1 MLVKCISP
9 CHLPSDDMVFTPR
22 SIVVVSDLKEELKS
36 REEPSRNRKCSLSDE
51 RLDVS
56 NGRWVRKAFPDNST
70 CFMKPDTNVQGFK
83 NFIPEYYG
91 NQSISCWHRDDLS
104 QLGNACGEMHCR
116 ETIAHRWISDLHKET
131 KWYGMWEPYD
141 CTYYDITDKELQT
154 CVAEKGISSIDVE
167 GASISG
173 ILRAYLSQ
181 RLQNITLLNETE
193 VLNST
198 KVTIST
204 LKMPHLLWGKS
215 LQMSRTDLMNKPNI
229 SADSNEEHYFI
240 TGFFYTSEREPH
252 VQVDRSLL
260 YSQMAYDTLT
270 PKGYKMINAFDNT
283 AAFSY
288 DTGGQ
293 FDGLHIMGPPIR
305 SIMTKFFHHLC
316 EVPTS
321 SI

>member
-1 MLVKCISP
+1 
-9 CHLPSDDMVFTPR
+9 
-22 SIVVVSDLKEELKS
+22 
-36 REEPSRNRKCSLSDE
+36 
-51 RLDVS
+51 
-56 NGRWVRKAFPDNST
+56 
-70 CFMKPDTNVQGFK
+70 
-83 NFIPEYYG
+83 
-91 NQSISCWHRDDLS
+91 
-104 QLGNACGEMHCR
+104 
-116 ETIAHRWISDLHKET
+116 
-131 KWYGMWEPYD
+131 MWEPYD

-215 LQMSRTDLMNKPNI
+215 SQMSRTDLMNKPDI
-229 SADSNEEHYFI
+229 SADSNEERYFI

-293 FDGLHIMGPPIR
+293 FDGLHIIGPPIR